1 MLVISTHTIWRQEC
15 EYFLPVDRIS
25 LLGEFFCTCM
35 LASSQKKH
43 RSRMG
48 EQEIGTWVQ
57 ADVAVRG
64 QAFIPDSSNKLDP
77 KVR

>member
-1 MLVISTHTIWRQEC
+1 
-15 EYFLPVDRIS
+15 
-25 LLGEFFCTCM
+25 
-35 LASSQKKH
+35 
-43 RSRMG
+43 MG